1 MKGLSVEKEPK
12 TGQKTSKPHDSK
24 HVGVHVRS
32 ALFGRSSELFAFF
45 FCREMVGFI
54 WRGEG
59 LTLGDD
65 PLEADD
71 VVVAEL
77 AHDAGFAQ
85 EVHPLLLR
93 VAHLQGLDGHRH
105 LLLAT
110 FQGAL
115 VDLPEFACPKDG
127 GGSKP
132 VPFLPSP
139 AQGQAGDRAPWGPTG
154 ADDLLAGDGGRRDLG
169 GEFEHGLVGVLIGVR
184 VHVGLEWLQLVCWGG
199 AGAVSPPTC
208 PHHPTCATTEPP
220 PQAHHPGAHQTWRS
234 RRPRGT
240 GVTASSSS
248 CRKAVFC
255 PKTHLSGGKNWD
267 FFFFF

>member
-1 MKGLSVEKEPK
+1 MYSVMIMKGLSVEKEPK

-32 ALFGRSSELFAFF
+32 ALFGRSSKLF

-54 WRGEG
+54 WRGG
-59 LTLGDD
+59 TLTLGDD
-65 PLEADD
+65 PLEVDD

-115 VDLPEFACPKDG
+115 VDLPEFACPEEG

-139 AQGQAGDRAPWGPTG
+139 AQGQSTEPPPCGPTG
-154 ADDLLAGDGGRRDLG
+154 ADDLLAGDGGRGDLG
-169 GEFEHGLVGVLIGVR
+169 GELEHGLVGVFIGVR

-199 AGAVSPPTC
+199 QEPCHPRPVPTVPPLSPRPEPTT
-208 PHHPTCATTEPP
+208 PVL
-220 PQAHHPGAHQTWRS
+220 
-234 RRPRGT
+234 T
-240 GVTASSSS
+240 GLGEVD
-248 CRKAVFC
+248 V
-255 PKTHLSGGKNWD
+255 LGGLA
-267 FFFFF
+267 